1 MTHVSKNMPP
11 NRFGVTYKIIYKDK
25 CGAVAKRNQKIRL
38 VKEILQVQTLFW
50 NFCISIV
57 VLLWR

>member
-1 MTHVSKNMPP
+1 MPP

-25 CGAVAKRNQKIRL
+25 CGAVAKRNQKIR
-38 VKEILQVQTLFW
+38 VDKEILQVQTLFL

>member
-1 MTHVSKNMPP
+1 MPP
-11 NRFGVTYKIIYKDK
+11 NRFGVTCKIIYKDK
-25 CGAVAKRNQKIRL
+25 CGVVAKRNQKIRL